1 VRKLFSWT
9 HKAQAAIAACALAL
23 SSLCWGQQPDILWS
37 RTYPEQ
43 NVNDEMRRLITLSDG
58 GYLMGGKT
66 VRGQEETYSNY
77 GVVRLDSSFNMI
89 WERTYGGFNPDSPSQ
104 NDVFGGFGE
113 APDGSIYIAGE
124 WQGVNFAQIMR
135 LNSAGDTLWSRNYG
149 TTDFNDLNIGHD
161 GYAVAAGVTV
171 EYAEYGSWD
180 AWLVKVD
187 EDGEVIW
194 QSVYGGGGT
203 YSVESS
209 RPVTVDSSQLE
220 KPPPRED
227 LKALS

>member
-1 VRKLFSWT
+1 
-9 HKAQAAIAACALAL
+9 
-23 SSLCWGQQPDILWS
+23 
-37 RTYPEQ
+37 
-43 NVNDEMRRLITLSDG
+43 
-58 GYLMGGKT
+58 MGGKT

-194 QSVYGGGGT
+194 QSVYGGGGDIFGRIIPT
-203 YSVESS
+203 SDSGFIAVGETTSAGGLKGLIVKIGSVPIS
-209 RPVTVDSSQLE
+209 L
-220 KPPPRED
+220 
-227 LKALS
+227 